1 MQFISSSRTH
11 IPIMAARIYHLV
23 VSYVLV
29 CQYDYTNTDVCV
41 CVQSVATVCVLF
53 GTNVNM
59 YNMLRLLIRT
69 SM

>member
-29 CQYDYTNTDVCV
+29 CQYDYTNTDMCV
-41 CVQSVATVCVLF
+41 CVYKVWLLCAFCSVLMSICTIC
-53 GTNVNM
+53 
-59 YNMLRLLIRT
+59 YDC
-69 SM
+69 